1 MPKKHRLGKSLC
13 FYIQSSQMIKRIF
26 RAMIITRTS
35 LNGKKYPPLSPVGA
49 MKIAR
54 SPGF

>member
-13 FYIQSSQMIKRIF
+13 FYIQFSQ
-26 RAMIITRTS
+26 MIITRTS

-54 SPGF
+54 HPSGFRAAR